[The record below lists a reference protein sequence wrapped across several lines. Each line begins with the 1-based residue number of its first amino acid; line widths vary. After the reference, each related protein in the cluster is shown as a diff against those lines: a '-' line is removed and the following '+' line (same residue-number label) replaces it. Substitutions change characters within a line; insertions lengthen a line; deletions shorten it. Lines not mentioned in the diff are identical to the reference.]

1 MNKQIEREMG
11 SRRDQMGTRLLKN
24 TGNPSIMDQESELG
38 RKSGLLN
45 L

>member
-1 MNKQIEREMG
+1 MNNQIEREMG
-11 SRRDQMGTRLLKN
+11 NRRDQMGTRLLKN
-24 TGNPSIMDQESELG
+24 GNPSIMDQESELR